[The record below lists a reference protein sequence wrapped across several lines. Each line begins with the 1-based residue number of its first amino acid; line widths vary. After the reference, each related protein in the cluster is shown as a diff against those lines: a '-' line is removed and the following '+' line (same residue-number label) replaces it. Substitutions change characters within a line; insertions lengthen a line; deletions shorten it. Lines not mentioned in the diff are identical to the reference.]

1 MRWVVAFVL
10 RWTIVGGWPQTARM
24 TTTAGDAQ
32 QGRDAEAESR
42 HLIEVRRRRAELLES
57 ITALELALA
66 APGRQEL
73 WVERVSAAL
82 KELAGEFQDHVVL
95 MEGPEGLNVR
105 LIRKWPRLA
114 HKVEGLTKEHAILT
128 RLIEDFS
135 TLVDQAQGSSEQGES
150 MQGSESPD
158 DTMPGGW
165 DEVRERGTNLLGA
178 LVRHRQRGADLVY
191 EAYAVDI
198 GGQD

>member
-1 MRWVVAFVL
+1 
-10 RWTIVGGWPQTARM
+10 M
-24 TTTAGDAQ
+24 TTTAGGAQ
-32 QGRDAEAESR
+32 MAPDPEAEAR

-82 KELAGEFQDHVVL
+82 TELAGEFQDHVVL
-95 MEGPEGLNVR
+95 MEGPNGLNVR
-105 LIRKWPRLA
+105 LIRQWPRLA
-114 HKVEGLTKEHAILT
+114 HKVEGLTKEHAVLT
-128 RLIEDFS
+128 GLIEEFS
-135 TLVDQAQGSSEQGES
+135 ALVDQAQGSPERGES

-158 DTMPGGW
+158 DPMPGGW
-165 DEVRERGTNLLGA
+165 DEVRERGTHLLGA

>member
-1 MRWVVAFVL
+1 MIA
-10 RWTIVGGWPQTARM
+10 GG
-24 TTTAGDAQ
+24 AQ
-32 QGRDAEAESR
+32 MAPDAEAEAR
-42 HLIEVRRRRAELLES
+42 HLGEVRRRRAELLES
-57 ITALELALA
+57 ITALEQALA
-66 APGRQEL
+66 SPGRQEL

-95 MEGPEGLNVR
+95 MEGPDGLNVR
-105 LIRKWPRLA
+105 LIRRWPRLA
-114 HKVEGLTKEHAILT
+114 HKVDGLTKEHATLT

-135 TLVDQAQGSSEQGES
+135 TLVDQAQGSPEQGES

-165 DEVRERGTNLLGA
+165 DEVRQSGTNLLGA